1 MIGSLNKEALPKYLG
16 ALPLSYK
23 KLQFLDQ
30 VRGEPP

>member
-23 KLQFLDQ
+23 KW
-30 VRGEPP
+30 VKSSGSIYEM